1 MFSMAL
7 LQMLLSSQR
16 DQRVVRG
23 GMEQATPFYHQ
34 TSLRSTK
41 HANKQHLSTYI
52 IANLRC
58 QMCPPREVTMDMSL
72 VETSSPTTSVT
83 QAQNTAPSMTLRV
96 GTWCG
101 AIYTLCHSQHSR
113 RVSETNWRIR
123 NIWGGF
129 AAHSY
134 QGFES
139 NDESEKMYSLFSF
152 TKGKY

>member
-7 LQMLLSSQR
+7 YRCDSPLR
-16 DQRVVRG
+16 PDQRVVRG

-41 HANKQHLSTYI
+41 HANKQHLSTYV

-58 QMCPPREVTMDMSL
+58 QMFLPREVTMDMSL

-83 QAQNTAPSMTLRV
+83 QAQNTAPSMTLRA

-113 RVSETNWRIR
+113 LSETNWRIR

-129 AAHSY
+129 AEHSY
-134 QGFES
+134 QGFEP